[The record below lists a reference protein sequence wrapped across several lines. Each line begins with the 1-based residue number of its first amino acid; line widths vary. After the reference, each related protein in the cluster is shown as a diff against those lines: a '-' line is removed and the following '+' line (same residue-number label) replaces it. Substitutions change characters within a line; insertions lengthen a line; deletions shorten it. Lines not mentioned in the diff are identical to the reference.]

1 MGSRSDNIAFTN
13 QRSAI
18 KRRLARRAI
27 SCRREPPEDARRAK
41 SSTIPALPAPHR
53 NAETSRFRK
62 RMRKINGGGQMIS
75 QPVAIKGCSFRSEVV
90 FFCLQAATAALVG
103 LRGETSERHR
113 QTQRYQSSSFVLRGS
128 YGLSATSGLRG
139 PTLCTPTIKPIDV
152 MPHEIIG
159 HQRLLSERSTDAP
172 PPA

>member
-1 MGSRSDNIAFTN
+1 MGSRSDSYRLHEPAKCDRAKTGEACYLLQARTARRRTESEIVDNPCIAG
-13 QRSAI
+13 AAP
-18 KRRLARRAI
+18 KRRDLSLQEAHA
-27 SCRREPPEDARRAK
+27 EDQR
-41 SSTIPALPAPHR
+41 
-53 NAETSRFRK
+53 
-62 RMRKINGGGQMIS
+62 GGQMIS
-75 QPVAIKGCSFRSEVV
+75 RPVAIKRCSFRSEVAIL
-90 FFCLQAATAALVG
+90 CLQAAIAARVG